1 MTKQHGARNPRR
13 LRDRRRRDERG
24 STSLELVILF
34 PVVLL
39 LIFAGIQGALY
50 YHARNVALS
59 AAQQGVRAAKAENG
73 SSDQGRQAAQAFID
87 QAGGHDV
94 ITAVNVTSNRG
105 ANQATVTVTG
115 RPISVIP
122 GILNLKV
129 SQTAHGP
136 IEVFTTP
143 GAP

>member
-1 MTKQHGARNPRR
+1 MKQRGTRVPRR
-13 LRDRRRRDERG
+13 LRDTRGRDERG

-73 SSDQGRQAAQAFID
+73 SSDQGRQAAQAFVD
-87 QAGGHDV
+87 QAGGANV
-94 ITAVNVTSNRG
+94 MTGVNVTSNRG
-105 ANQATVTVTG
+105 ANEATVTVTG
-115 RPISVIP
+115 QPISVIP
-122 GILNLKV
+122 GILNFTV
-129 SQTAHGP
+129 SQTAQGP
-136 IEVFTTP
+136 IEVFTAP
-143 GAP
+143 GGP

>member
-1 MTKQHGARNPRR
+1 MARQGARVPGRVWR
-13 LRDRRRRDERG
+13 ARRRDERG

-73 SSDQGRQAAQAFID
+73 SSDQGRQAAQAFVD
-87 QAGGHDV
+87 QAGGDNV
-94 ITAVNVTSNRG
+94 MTGVNVTSNRG
-105 ANQATVTVTG
+105 ANEATVTVTG
-115 RPISVIP
+115 RPLSVIP
-122 GILNLKV
+122 GVLNFTV
-129 SQTAHGP
+129 SQTAQGP
-136 IEVFTTP
+136 IEVFTAP
-143 GAP
+143 GGP

>member
-1 MTKQHGARNPRR
+1 MKRHGTRVPRR
-13 LRDRRRRDERG
+13 RRDPRRRDERG

-73 SSDQGRQAAQAFID
+73 SSDQGRQAAQAFVD
-87 QAGGHDV
+87 QAGGDNV
-94 ITAVNVTSNRG
+94 ITGVNVTANRG
-105 ANQATVTVTG
+105 ANEATVTVTG

-122 GILNLKV
+122 GILNFTV
-129 SQTAHGP
+129 SQTAQGP
-136 IEVFTTP
+136 IEVFTAP
-143 GAP
+143 GGP